1 MQRRSVIA
9 SAIRTPIGAFQ
20 GYLSSL
26 SASDLASIC
35 IKDILDQ
42 TGIQT
47 DRINE
52 VILGNVLSAG
62 QGQAPAR
69 QATLKSGC
77 PDSVEALTINKMCGS
92 GLKAVML
99 ADQAIRCGD
108 ADLILAGGMESM
120 SNAPYLLND
129 ARAGKKL
136 GHSKV
141 IDSMIHDGLWDAY
154 NDKHMGNCA
163 EMLAKDRNYSREAQD
178 EYAIE
183 SYNRA
188 QQATTD
194 GIFQTEIVPVV
205 IPQRKG
211 EPLVIDEDEEPAKAR
226 FEKIPALKPAFDKD
240 GTITAANASKL
251 NDGAAVMLITSEEN
265 AKDLGLK
272 PLVRIIEQ
280 ASASHQP
287 EWFTTAPSKAIG
299 KVLNKAGLKANDID
313 LWEINEAFAV
323 VAMAAIED
331 YNIQYENVNIY
342 GGAVALGHPIGA
354 SGARIL
360 TTLIH
365 GMNRQNV
372 DRGLATLCIGGGEA
386 SALIV
391 EKYD

>member
-1 MQRRSVIA
+1 MQGRSVIV
-9 SAIRTPIGAFQ
+9 SAVRTPIGAFQ

-47 DRINE
+47 DQINE

-188 QQATTD
+188 QQATSD

-251 NDGAAVMLITSEEN
+251 NDGAAALLITSEEN
-265 AKDLGLK
+265 AKHLGLDI
-272 PLVRIIEQ
+272 LASITGQ

-287 EWFTTAPSKAIG
+287 EWFTTAPGKAIS
-299 KVLNKAGLKANDID
+299 KVLLKTNLKPDDID
-313 LWEINEAFAV
+313 LWEINEAFSV
-323 VAMAAIED
+323 VTMAAMDDFKIKHD
-331 YNIQYENVNIY
+331 KVNIY
-342 GGAVALGHPIGA
+342 GGAIALGHPIGA

-360 TTLIH
+360 TTLINA
-365 GMNRQNV
+365 MTRQNAKK
-372 DRGLATLCIGGGEA
+372 GLASLCIGGGEA
-386 SALIV
+386 SAIII
-391 EKYD
+391 ERYD

>member
-1 MQRRSVIA
+1 MQGRSVIV

-47 DRINE
+47 DQINE

-188 QQATTD
+188 QQATSD

-360 TTLIH
+360 TTLIN

>member
-1 MQRRSVIA
+1 MQGRSVIV
-9 SAIRTPIGAFQ
+9 SAVRTPIGAFQ

-163 EMLAKDRNYSREAQD
+163 EMLANDRNYSREAQD

-188 QQATTD
+188 QQATSD

-360 TTLIH
+360 TTLIN

>member
-1 MQRRSVIA
+1 MQGRSVIV
-9 SAIRTPIGAFQ
+9 SAKRTPIGAFQ
-20 GYLSSL
+20 GHLSSL
-26 SASDLASIC
+26 SASDLAAIC
-35 IKDILDQ
+35 IKEILGQ
-42 TGIQT
+42 VGIQP
-47 DRINE
+47 DQINE

-77 PDSVEALTINKMCGS
+77 PDSVESLTINKMCGS

-129 ARAGKKL
+129 ARMGKKL

-141 IDSMIHDGLWDAY
+141 IDSMIHDGLWDVY

-163 EMLAKDRNYSREAQD
+163 EMLAKDRAYSREAQD

-188 QQATTD
+188 QLAISD
-194 GIFQTEIVPVV
+194 GIFQTEIVPVE
-205 IPQRKG
+205 ILQRNG
-211 EPLVIDEDEEPAKAR
+211 ELLIIDEDEEPNRAR
-226 FEKIPALKPAFDKD
+226 FEKIPDLRPAFEND

-251 NDGAAVMLITSEEN
+251 NDGAAVMFITSEEN

-272 PLVRIIEQ
+272 PVARILEQ

-287 EWFTTAPSKAIG
+287 EWFTTAPGKAIS

-313 LWEINEAFAV
+313 LWEINEAFSV
-323 VAMAAIED
+323 VAMAAIDD
-331 YNIQYENVNIY
+331 YNIQHEKVNIY

-360 TTLIH
+360 TTLIN
-365 GMNRQNV
+365 GLTRQNV
-372 DRGLATLCIGGGEA
+372 KKGLATLCIGGGEA
-386 SALIV
+386 SALII
-391 EKYD
+391 ERYD